1 MKYDDYKITESVNFP
16 NQNITRKATTKKRKK
31 INALDIFIVQVL
43 ICVGISCGVMISR
56 IIEIG
61 F

>member
-1 MKYDDYKITESVNFP
+1 MKYDDCKITESVNFP
-16 NQNITRKATTKKRKK
+16 NQNITRREKPKKKK
-31 INALDIFIVQVL
+31 INALDIFIVQAL

>member
-1 MKYDDYKITESVNFP
+1 MKYDDCKITESVNFP
-16 NQNITRKATTKKRKK
+16 NQNITRKAKTKKKK
-31 INALDIFIVQVL
+31 INALDIFIVQAL

>member
-1 MKYDDYKITESVNFP
+1 MKYDDCKITESVNFP
-16 NQNITRKATTKKRKK
+16 NQNITRKAATKKKK
-31 INALDIFIVQVL
+31 INALDIFIVQAL

>member
-1 MKYDDYKITESVNFP
+1 MKYDDCKITESVNFP
-16 NQNITRKATTKKRKK
+16 NQNITRKATTKKKK
-31 INALDIFIVQVL
+31 INALDIFIVQAL